1 MYSGGRI
8 YAITAIGKGNLI
20 KGEKMMKRSNNA
32 AKHKGLLFAGI
43 SALLFLS
50 TFLTVISCAQT
61 IVYADN
67 DKTIS
72 GLCTGAINNPE
83 RGSSDNAYPWRGNY
97 VYYGTYGEGSVKY
110 RVLSRSTSD
119 FGGKTM
125 LLDCD
130 NTLID
135 MEFDPSH
142 PASPSWYSSVL
153 KTWLKGNGFYNG
165 NVFTEQ
171 EKNAITASNKSSDAG
186 DGKARFYF
194 QPLTGEKVFIL
205 DAKEALNPDYGYEEN
220 EDNNNKKRIKLNMDG
235 AINSWWLRSSTSEPD
250 SVGVVT
256 TNGKVQFCD
265 AINTSGV
272 SPAFNLSLESV
283 IFSSVIS
290 GNPGDIGAEYKL
302 TVADAGLGIIP
313 GTITRNGT
321 TITVPYTITGANA
334 ARANQVSVLITD
346 SEYSAGTASDSGYT
360 YLKLSGGVSGSGT
373 FTLPAEYADETC
385 GADYYAYILAEDVN
399 AGTATDYA
407 SVPAS
412 ITIPAAP
419 AEQVATCTIT
429 FEPNGGK
436 GDMDDQTVDKGVR
449 TQLNKNKFTRS
460 GYSFDGWNTDPDGDG
475 TGYEDKDYISVQ
487 KDITLYAQWERD
499 DHEDDDEDEDD
510 HTPASWILNPNEK
523 QQLSIIFTGTPEG
536 TCAGY
541 QEQGAAAKA
550 VFAAATPRGW
560 SEAFEFN
567 LLNKYRQPEMTL
579 KKGTL
584 TLTIPS
590 EYRKAGRQF
599 ALIALTKGGQTFLL
613 PDTDTNPNT
622 VTATINVEGYAFSL
636 IYKD

>member
-1 MYSGGRI
+1 
-8 YAITAIGKGNLI
+8 
-20 KGEKMMKRSNNA
+20 MKRSNNA
-32 AKHKGLLFAGI
+32 AEHKGFLFAGI

-61 IVYADN
+61 IVFADN

-72 GLCTGAINNPE
+72 GLCTGAINNPK
-83 RGSSDNAYPWRGNY
+83 RGNSDNADFWKGNY
-97 VYYGTYGEGSVKY
+97 VYYGTYAGRSVKY
-110 RVLSRSTSD
+110 RVLTRSTTD

-130 NTLID
+130 NTLTD
-135 MEFDPSH
+135 MEFDPS
-142 PASPSWYSSVL
+142 SPSWDGSGL
-153 KTWLKGNGFYNG
+153 KTWLNGNGFYNG

-171 EKNAITASNKSSDAG
+171 EKNAITESNKRNDTGAG
-186 DGKARFYF
+186 KDGFYF

-205 DAKEALNPDYGYEEN
+205 DAKEALNPDYGYDEN
-220 EDNNNKKRIKLNMDG
+220 DELNTNKRKKNDMTGSIHN
-235 AINSWWLRSSTSEPD
+235 WWLRSLTTSPE
-250 SVGVVT
+250 SAGTVSNQGHINSGEVT
-256 TNGKVQFCD
+256 NPH
-265 AINTSGV
+265 GV

-302 TVADAGLGIIP
+302 TIADDGLGIIP
-313 GTITRNGT
+313 GTIKRNGT

-334 ARANQVSVLITD
+334 ASANQVSVLITD

-385 GADYYAYILAEDVN
+385 GSDYYAYILAETVN
-399 AGTATDYA
+399 NGNATDYA
-407 SVPAS
+407 CTPVE
-412 ITIPAAP
+412 ITISDTP
-419 AEQVATCTIT
+419 VDTCTIT

-475 TGYEDKDYISVQ
+475 TGYEDKDYITVQ